1 MHTKS
6 EMTGTLS
13 DTVRLLRLSAEKGI
27 VALAWAHGPFILLA
41 GLAAG
46 SNVVPGMV
54 LWLIC
59 ALAAT
64 LAWRFNPGTESTRT
78 TIAAALCLLPA
89 IMVLELEG
97 HPWQPD
103 AHMLFFADVA
113 VTAALLDCIALITG
127 AGIVAVHH
135 LVLNFILPSVVFPG
149 GADLSRVVFHALC
162 LISEGTALA
171 WLTRQTQLAMARAER
186 SGRELA
192 DSTQRH
198 RAEQE
203 RAHAAMMEA
212 QTESRIATVDA
223 FEARLGGLVAEL
235 AGQTD
240 GLRQTALS
248 LEATADQ
255 SRMRA
260 DTVGQAAR
268 QASRGVQ
275 GTAAA
280 VEELTASIGEV
291 SRKVGESANVMAQ
304 AVSEARRTDALVS
317 KLAENARAIG
327 QVVQLIDSI
336 AGQTN
341 LLALNATIEAARA
354 GDAGKGFA
362 VVATEVKS
370 LAAQTATATRDIA
383 RQIGEIQA
391 ATDDAVSAIHVISE
405 TIGRVSDIS
414 ESISEAVEQQSSAT
428 AEISGSAAQ
437 VSGDTEAVT
446 RDIQDVHEAA
456 LSVGGTARV
465 VLHAAE
471 QLSTRTVQLT
481 QEIRSF
487 VAEARAA

>member
-1 MHTKS
+1 
-6 EMTGTLS
+6 
-13 DTVRLLRLSAEKGI
+13 
-27 VALAWAHGPFILLA
+27 
-41 GLAAG
+41 
-46 SNVVPGMV
+46 
-54 LWLIC
+54 
-59 ALAAT
+59 
-64 LAWRFNPGTESTRT
+64 
-78 TIAAALCLLPA
+78 
-89 IMVLELEG
+89 
-97 HPWQPD
+97 
-103 AHMLFFADVA
+103 
-113 VTAALLDCIALITG
+113 
-127 AGIVAVHH
+127 
-135 LVLNFILPSVVFPG
+135 
-149 GADLSRVVFHALC
+149 
-162 LISEGTALA
+162 
-171 WLTRQTQLAMARAER
+171 
-186 SGRELA
+186 
-192 DSTQRH
+192 
-198 RAEQE
+198 
-203 RAHAAMMEA
+203 
-212 QTESRIATVDA
+212 
-223 FEARLGGLVAEL
+223 
-235 AGQTD
+235 
-240 GLRQTALS
+240 
-248 LEATADQ
+248 
-255 SRMRA
+255 
-260 DTVGQAAR
+260 
-268 QASRGVQ
+268 
-275 GTAAA
+275 
-280 VEELTASIGEV
+280 
-291 SRKVGESANVMAQ
+291 MAQ